1 MKNIK
6 LRLALVLLFG
16 SLFAPLYA
24 AAQNAFAE
32 LENERGILHPKGLL
46 WKIEKQGM
54 SPSYLYGTMHVA
66 DPRVTNLSAP
76 VEQAFVQAEHFVMEV
91 LMNFKA
97 MGYMA
102 QMSFFDDGRTLKS
115 LMRQSEY
122 ARLTRLVKE
131 RLSIPENVLKHMKPW
146 AVLMMLMVPADQQSA
161 DGAALDMVLYRRATQ
176 RNVQVSGLETIEE
189 QVSVFESMS
198 LDDQLWMLNRSIDE
212 IKTTDAQFPQM
223 VDAYVNRD
231 LAKLVAIQQDFMY
244 EDSEIDDRFMHQLL
258 NVRNVRMAK
267 RVQPVLKK
275 GNAFIAIGALHLP
288 GKNGVLHLLEQQ
300 GYVVTSIY

>member
-6 LRLALVLLFG
+6 LRLALVLLFV
-16 SLFAPLYA
+16 SLFTPLYA
-24 AAQNAFAE
+24 ATQNVSAE
-32 LENERGILHPKGLL
+32 LENKRGILHPKGLL

-54 SPSYLYGTMHVA
+54 PPSYLYGTMHVS
-66 DPRVTNLSAP
+66 DPRVTKLAPP
-76 VEQAFVQAEHFVMEV
+76 VERAFVKAEYFVMEV
-91 LMNFKA
+91 LMNFEA

-102 QMSFFDDGRTLKS
+102 QVSFFDNGRTLKEI
-115 LMRQSEY
+115 MHQSEY
-122 ARLTRLVKE
+122 ERLTRLINE
-131 RLSIPENVLKHMKPW
+131 RLFISESVVKHMKPW
-146 AVLMMLMVPADQQSA
+146 AVLMMLMVPADQQSTGA
-161 DGAALDMVLYRRATQ
+161 AALDMVLYRRATQ
-176 RNVQVSGLETIEE
+176 RNAQVSGLETIEE

-198 LDDQLWMLNRSIDE
+198 LEDQLWMLNRSIDE

-223 VDAYVNRD
+223 VDAYVDRD
-231 LAKLVAIQQDFMY
+231 LAKLVAIQQAFMY

-267 RVQPVLKK
+267 RAQPILKK

-288 GKNGVLHLLEQQ
+288 GKTGVLHLLEQQ

>member
-6 LRLALVLLFG
+6 LRLALVLLF
-16 SLFAPLYA
+16 APLYA
-24 AAQNAFAE
+24 AAQNVSGE
-32 LENERGILHPKGLL
+32 LENKRAILHPKGLL

-54 SPSYLYGTMHVA
+54 PPSYLYGTMHVA
-66 DPRVTNLSAP
+66 DPRVTNLAPP
-76 VEQAFVQAEHFVMEV
+76 VERAFVQADHFVMEV
-91 LMNFKA
+91 LMNFEA

-102 QMSFFDDGRTLKS
+102 RVSFFDDGRTLKEI
-115 LMRQSEY
+115 MRQSEY
-122 ARLTRLVKE
+122 ERLTRLVNE
-131 RLSIPENVLKHMKPW
+131 RLLISENVVKNMKPW
-146 AVLMMLMVPADQQSA
+146 AVLMMLMMPADQQSTGA
-161 DGAALDMVLYRRATQ
+161 AALDMVLYRRATQ
-176 RNVQVSGLETIEE
+176 RNAQLSGLETIEE

-198 LDDQLWMLNRSIDE
+198 LEDQLWMLNRSIDE

-223 VDAYVNRD
+223 VDAYVDRN
-231 LAKLVAIQQDFMY
+231 LQKLVSIQQAFMY

-267 RVQPVLKK
+267 RVQPILKQ

-288 GKNGVLHLLEQQ
+288 GKTGVLHLLELQ